1 MIIELRPKAALTL
14 PKEVAKQLKLA
25 TGDKF
30 ELEVVDGV
38 IKLTPVVIIEKKV
51 VKELRTNVNK
61 LKKAEAGSPEL
72 NSLEETVTKIEE
84 K

>member
-61 LKKAEAGSPEL
+61 LKKVEAGSPEL